1 MDKSGIIKFSDFFE
15 KKNIKNTSESLYK
28 SMEDEDISIDIDG
41 KLQNESIEDNID
53 INISNFPHI
62 TKEESD
68 KINDKIEKSYETYD
82 DSEKSQD
89 LMGELPVIESNE
101 NYYLVY
107 KDKSEDF
114 SCDIQLEGSNINDA
128 KVRLILESNDWTL
141 MFNGDIDN
149 KGRCVIPIK
158 KLGILNEGL
167 VGKIRLE
174 VIADDTIFTPWED
187 DFKVKVSK
195 KVSVKVHESKS
206 YRKSER
212 SEIKVNVRK

>member
-1 MDKSGIIKFSDFFE
+1 MNKSGIIKFSDFFE
-15 KKNIKNTSESLYK
+15 KENIVNESIHIDEEDENISMDIDDEEDENVSMDIDDEGDENVASGFSE
-28 SMEDEDISIDIDG
+28 EDEDIDE
-41 KLQNESIEDNID
+41 NVEV
-53 INISNFPHI
+53 
-62 TKEESD
+62 
-68 KINDKIEKSYETYD
+68 KIEE
-82 DSEKSQD
+82 
-89 LMGELPVIESNE
+89 PIIESSD
-101 NYYLVY
+101 YYLVY

-206 YRKSER
+206 YRKSEK